1 TNVLITYTVYSWN
14 PADDAFSYSGHSYV
28 YEKVAASKNWS
39 MKEMEREVKRRC
51 DILEYMKLIESQRP
65 KDNPFTYKDVA
76 RLVSWYY
83 KEPDAVMETV
93 RQALATQQQK

>member
-1 TNVLITYTVYSWN
+1 
-14 PADDAFSYSGHSYV
+14 YV

-39 MKEMEREVKRRC
+39 MKEMEREIKRRC
-51 DILEYMKLIESQRP
+51 DILEYMKLIESKATREH
-65 KDNPFTYKDVA
+65 PFTYKEVA

-83 KEPDAVMETV
+83 KEPNAVMETV